1 MQSSA
6 DEDWNMNDHDRANIL
21 MVDDQPGKLMSY
33 EVILKELGENLIQA
47 RSARQALDQLLRHDV
62 AVVLMDVSMPE
73 IDGFE
78 LADMMRQHPRFQKIA
93 IIFISAVHLTDLDR
107 IKGYKSGAVDYIS
120 VPVVPELLRA
130 KVSIFAE
137 LHRKSRQLERLN
149 RELEQRVAERTEQLH
164 QSENQFRTLANSI
177 PQLAWMADARGSI
190 FWYNQRWYDFI
201 GTSPGEMPMWGWR
214 GVQHPDYADRVIQL
228 LEQSRKAG
236 EPWEDTF
243 PLLSKEGEY
252 RWFLGRA
259 VPIHDSQ
266 ENLVRWFGTCTDIS
280 AQVAAEE
287 QIRNLNGQLQER
299 VAELE
304 AIMQVLPVG
313 VAVSQDPDCELV
325 TANLALSNL
334 LGVKPGEN
342 IAARI
347 DPASVDCVAIYE
359 DGRRLTNGDHPL
371 LRSGRT
377 GQPSR
382 SLELEIKNP
391 DGKSIHLQSSA
402 SPLFNQDGKVRGAVG
417 AFINVTDRKQLE
429 DLLRERADLL
439 ELATEAIFVRDMNGV
454 LLFWNSGAEALYGWR
469 RDEVL
474 GKSVHQILQT
484 RFPMGFSE
492 VENELA
498 QTGKWN
504 GNLIQ
509 FTRDGQEIT
518 VACRKALK
526 AGGNAVLEIIR
537 DITAQLKAED
547 ALRKTE
553 RLAAMGRM
561 AGIIAHEINNPLEA
575 IINTFYLLRD
585 HPSLDEEA
593 RYLAKLGDEELA
605 RVSHIT
611 RQTLGF
617 YRESE
622 HPVEVSIAVILDEIL
637 ELQARRMEFSNI
649 TLDKQYRS
657 KGTIW
662 GFPVELR
669 QVFLNLIGNAV
680 QAMPDGGT
688 LRLHVFESSCRR
700 YQRPEVCI
708 SICDTGTGIDPEDA
722 KHLFEPFF
730 TTKSTKGTGLGL
742 WISKGIVQK
751 YGGAIRFRSASLTG
765 RNITCFQVRLP
776 DADVPAVREPEM
788 AVVEE
793 AAGVSDGK

>member
-1 MQSSA
+1 
-6 DEDWNMNDHDRANIL
+6 MNDHEPANIL

-47 RSARQALDQLLRHDV
+47 RSAREALDHLLRQDI

-78 LADMMRQHPRFQKIA
+78 LADMMRQHPRFQKTA

-120 VPVVPELLRA
+120 VPVIPELLRA
-130 KVSIFAE
+130 KVSVFAE
-137 LHRKSRQLERLN
+137 LHRKNRQLERLN

-164 QSENQFRTLANSI
+164 ESESQFRSLANSI
-177 PQLAWMADARGSI
+177 PQLAWMADAQGSI

-201 GTSPGEMPMWGWR
+201 GTLPEEMPTWGWR
-214 GVQHPDYADRVIQL
+214 SVQHPDYADRVIHQL
-228 LEQSRKAG
+228 ERSRKAE

-243 PLLSKEGEY
+243 PLLSKEGDY
-252 RWFLGRA
+252 RWFLARA
-259 VPIHDSQ
+259 VPIRDSQ
-266 ENLVRWFGTCTDIS
+266 GNLVRWFGTSTDIS
-280 AQVAAEE
+280 TQIAAEE
-287 QIRNLNGQLQER
+287 QIRNLNSQLQER

-313 VAVSQDPDCELV
+313 VAVSQDPESTVV
-325 TANLALSNL
+325 TANLALSDL

-342 IAARI
+342 IATRI
-347 DPASVDCVAIYE
+347 DLASADSFEIFKE
-359 DGRRLTNGDHPL
+359 GRRLASADHPL
-371 LRSGRT
+371 LRSART
-377 GQPSR
+377 GQQSG
-382 SLELEIKNP
+382 SLELEIQRPNGDP
-391 DGKSIHLQSSA
+391 IYLQSSA
-402 SPLFNQDGKVRGAVG
+402 SPLFNQNGNVRGAVG
-417 AFINVTDRKQLE
+417 AFINVTDRKRLE

-439 ELATEAIFVRDMNGV
+439 ELATEAIIVRDMNGI

-469 RDEVL
+469 REEVL
-474 GKSVHQILQT
+474 GKSIHQVLQT
-484 RFPMGFSE
+484 RFPKGISD
-492 VENELA
+492 VENALA

-504 GNLIQ
+504 GNLTQ
-509 FTRDGQEIT
+509 FTRDGQEVT

-526 AGGNAVLEIIR
+526 AGGNAILEMNR

-553 RLAAMGRM
+553 RLAAMGRV

-575 IINTFYLLRD
+575 ITSTFYLLRD

-593 RYLAKLGDEELA
+593 RYLAKLGEEELL
-605 RVSHIT
+605 RVGHIT

-617 YRESE
+617 YRESK
-622 HPVEVSIAVILDEIL
+622 HPVEVSISALLEEIL
-637 ELQARRMEFSNI
+637 ELQSRRMEFSNI
-649 TLDKQYRS
+649 FLNKQYRS

-662 GFPVELR
+662 GFPVELK

-688 LRLHVFESSCRR
+688 LRLHVFESSWRR
-700 YQRPEVCI
+700 HQRPDVCI

-751 YGGAIRFRSASLTG
+751 YGGTIRFRSASITG
-765 RNITCFQVRLP
+765 RNVTCFQVRLP
-776 DADVPAVREPEM
+776 DADIQGARDPDIAASE
-788 AVVEE
+788 VVEVVE
-793 AAGVSDGK
+793 IAGVSNGSQ

>member
-1 MQSSA
+1 
-6 DEDWNMNDHDRANIL
+6 MNDHEPANIL

-47 RSARQALDQLLRHDV
+47 RSAREALDHLLRQDI

-78 LADMMRQHPRFQKIA
+78 LADMMRQHPRFQKTA

-120 VPVVPELLRA
+120 VPVIPELLRA
-130 KVSIFAE
+130 KVSVFAE
-137 LHRKSRQLERLN
+137 LHRKNRQLERLN

-164 QSENQFRTLANSI
+164 ESESQFRSLANSI
-177 PQLAWMADARGSI
+177 PQLAWMADAQGSI

-201 GTSPGEMPMWGWR
+201 GILPGEMPMWGWR
-214 GVQHPDYADRVIQL
+214 SVQHPDYADRVIQQ
-228 LEQSRKAG
+228 LERAREAE

-243 PLLSKEGEY
+243 PLLSKEGKY
-252 RWFLGRA
+252 SWFLARA
-259 VPIHDSQ
+259 VPIRDSQ
-266 ENLVRWFGTCTDIS
+266 GSLVRWFGTGTDIS
-280 AQVAAEE
+280 GQIAAEE
-287 QIRNLNGQLQER
+287 QIRNLNAQLQER

-313 VAVSQDPDCELV
+313 VAVSQDPESTVV
-325 TANLALSNL
+325 TANLALSDL

-342 IAARI
+342 IATRI
-347 DPASVDCVAIYE
+347 DLASADSFEIFKE
-359 DGRRLTNGDHPL
+359 GRRLASADHPL
-371 LRSGRT
+371 LRSART
-377 GQPSR
+377 GQQSG
-382 SLELEIKNP
+382 SLELEIQRP
-391 DGKSIHLQSSA
+391 DGDPIYLQSSA
-402 SPLFNQDGKVRGAVG
+402 SPLFNQNGNVRGAVG
-417 AFINVTDRKQLE
+417 AFINVTDRKRLE

-439 ELATEAIFVRDMNGV
+439 ELATEAIIVRDMNGI

-469 RDEVL
+469 REEVL
-474 GKSVHQILQT
+474 GKSIHQVLQT
-484 RFPMGFSE
+484 RFPKGISD
-492 VENELA
+492 VENALA

-504 GNLIQ
+504 GNLTQ
-509 FTRDGQEIT
+509 FTRDGQEVT

-526 AGGNAVLEIIR
+526 AGGNAILEMNR

-553 RLAAMGRM
+553 RLAAMGRV

-575 IINTFYLLRD
+575 ITSTFYLLRD

-593 RYLAKLGDEELA
+593 RYLAKLGEEELL
-605 RVSHIT
+605 RVGHIT

-617 YRESE
+617 YRESK
-622 HPVEVSIAVILDEIL
+622 HPVEVSISALLEEIL
-637 ELQARRMEFSNI
+637 ELQSRRMEFSNI
-649 TLDKQYRS
+649 FLNKQYRS

-662 GFPVELR
+662 GFPVELK

-688 LRLHVFESSCRR
+688 LRLHVFESSWRR
-700 YQRPEVCI
+700 HQRPDVCI

-751 YGGAIRFRSASLTG
+751 YGGTIRFRSASITG
-765 RNITCFQVRLP
+765 RNVTCFQVRLP
-776 DADVPAVREPEM
+776 DADIQGARDPDIAASE
-788 AVVEE
+788 VVEI
-793 AAGVSDGK
+793 AGVSNGSQ